1 MSEGKPVWYI
11 GTNPRKGKGE
21 TMNAPES
28 ALAVVSKHEESM
40 VASFRAATN
49 AASMCKAIVVKT
61 AIAIAGRKYI
71 RVEGWQA
78 IAVAHGCIASSRDVE
93 RVEGGLRCI
102 GEVRRMSDQAVL
114 ASAEGFVGD
123 DEETWGKRA
132 EYAKRAMAQTRAIS
146 RACRSAFAHVVVM
159 MDAGLETT
167 PAEEVPEGGFDASK
181 VQGTTTPA
189 PSPTQSAESGNSKPQ
204 YDKGAAPISDAQGKR
219 LYAICKQNNVEMD
232 VLKGFLK
239 VNYDIEHSTQIQRG
253 KQYEDICEWAAAGG
267 SLPAK

>member
-1 MSEGKPVWYI
+1 MNEK
-11 GTNPRKGKGE
+11 E
-21 TMNAPES
+21 TG
-28 ALAVVSKHEESM
+28 LTVVGKHEESM

-61 AIAIAGRKYI
+61 AITIAGRKYI

-167 PAEEVPEGGFDASK
+167 PAEEVPEGGFDAAK
-181 VQGTTTPA
+181 APTVLTQAPA
-189 PSPTQSAESGNSKPQ
+189 SGEPKPQ
-204 YDKGAAPISDAQGKR
+204 YDKGAAPISEAQGKR

-253 KQYEDICEWAAAGG
+253 QQYEDICAWAASGG